1 MAAEPAVRRQA
12 GIDNLS
18 RWFAWIRLGA
28 VPLALAYVLAKRHA
42 FPEGYELAAWLV
54 TAAFAAVAL
63 VLFLGSRRELT
74 DAEHARLDVIALAA
88 DFAVVA
94 AYVFLFSFE
103 AEQPMRSLVFLV
115 AVEGAVRFGPRGGAA
130 AALACVPLL
139 LLGEL
144 WRASEFEYDRELEPV
159 VLRSALLLV
168 IGLIVGRLTDDLAA
182 EGRRARDRAEEA
194 ESLRDQLG
202 RRVDLLEAANRAARA
217 LGSSLEIEVAFGAF
231 IRELRGLVPF
241 DRTAIVLAEDGSA
254 STIATAGRGSKRVF
268 PPGTSRPATGSVLE
282 EVLAGRAVY
291 RPDLRETRYPE
302 DELLL
307 ELGLRS
313 ELVAPLLLGARAIG
327 MISVSRAETDAFS
340 EAERELVTLLG
351 RLVATAVQNIR
362 AYEAERRTVEELRR
376 LSALRAD
383 FVSLVSHE
391 LRSPMASVIGS
402 ARTLQA
408 RWRELS
414 PDQRQAFLAVIADE
428 TSRLATLI
436 GDVLD
441 TSRIEAGTFAY
452 TFEDVDLGALVR
464 ETVAALGLG
473 QDEVKLQA
481 GVRDPIPAVRGDGE
495 RLRQVLMNLIE
506 NAVKYS
512 PAGEEVRVDA
522 YANDHRVVVQVA
534 DQGPGIAR
542 EDQRLIFEKFGRVS
556 GETAKPGTGLGLF
569 IARSIAEAHGG
580 TLEVR
585 SAAGR
590 GATFTLSLP
599 AASGEASSLTP
610 QEPTGSLAPPS

>member
-1 MAAEPAVRRQA
+1 MAAETSATTRRGSEPLTA
-12 GIDNLS
+12 
-18 RWFAWIRLGA
+18 WFTWIRLAA
-28 VPLALAYVLAKRHA
+28 VPVAIAYVAVKRET
-42 FPEGYELAAWLV
+42 FPPGYEVIAWLI
-54 TAAFAAVAL
+54 TGAFAVVAVAL
-63 VLFLGSRRELT
+63 LLASRRELSVQERRRIDLVALGT
-74 DAEHARLDVIALAA
+74 D
-88 DFAVVA
+88 FSVVA
-94 AYVFLFSFE
+94 AYVFLFSY
-103 AEQPMRSLVFLV
+103 ASTQPLRSLLFFVV
-115 AVEGAVRFGPRGGAA
+115 VEGAVRFGPRGGVAV
-130 AALACVPLL
+130 ALACGPLL
-139 LLGEL
+139 ALAEA
-144 WRASEFEYDRELEPV
+144 WRATEFDYDYEAEPV
-159 VLRSALLLV
+159 VLRSVLLLV
-168 IGLIVGRLTDDLAA
+168 IGLIVGRLTDDLVA
-182 EGRRARDRAEEA
+182 EGRLARERADEA
-194 ESLRDQLG
+194 EGLRDQLG

-241 DRTAIVLAEDGSA
+241 ERTAIVLADEGTA
-254 STIATAGRGSKRVF
+254 AVMATAGRGSKRVF
-268 PPGTSRPATGSVLE
+268 PPGTTRPAAGSVLE
-282 EVLAGRAVY
+282 AVLQGRAVY
-291 RPDLRETRYPE
+291 REDLEERSYPE
-302 DELLL
+302 DEALL

-327 MISVSRAETDAFS
+327 MLSVARAQPRAFS
-340 EAERELVTLLG
+340 DADRELVTLLG

-414 PDQRQAFLAVIADE
+414 PDQRQAFLGVISDE

-441 TSRIEAGTFAY
+441 TSRIEAGTFGY
-452 TFEDVDLGALVR
+452 TFEDVDVGALVQ
-464 ETVAALGLG
+464 ETVASAGLG
-473 QDEVKLQA
+473 QDEVSLQA
-481 GVRDPIPAVRGDGE
+481 AVRDRLPKVRGDTD

-522 YANDHRVVVQVA
+522 FAGDHSVIVQVV
-534 DQGPGIAR
+534 DSGPGISR
-542 EDQRLIFEKFGRVS
+542 ENQRLIFEKFGRVS
-556 GETAKPGTGLGLF
+556 GGEAKPGTGLGLF

-585 SAAGR
+585 SAADR

-599 AASGEASSLTP
+599 VA
-610 QEPTGSLAPPS
+610 GS